1 MNLAIAGSSANFS
14 KPHTT
19 LAYGEN
25 DTYSLLYNLFGDK
38 ELGLDLVPQS
48 VYDMQSEFYP
58 TVFNEYGV
66 PLDTR
71 HTYTKGEFFRQ
82 SKCHFPVDV
91 DRDDTGDWELFC
103 ASVSSKDTQDEFIS
117 TVAQWLGGTPTNY
130 PFTDLYD
137 TITGK

>member
-1 MNLAIAGSSANFS
+1 MDFAIAESSANFS

-48 VYDMQSEFYP
+48 VYDMQSDFYP
-58 TVFNEYGV
+58 TVFQEYGV

-71 HTYTKGEFFRQ
+71 HTYTKGESQ
-82 SKCHFPVDV
+82 AYLVKLLLNADV
-91 DRDDTGDWELFC
+91 DLIGDWELFC
-103 ASVSSKDTQDEFIS
+103 ASVANTDTKNEFIS
-117 TVAQWLGGTPTNY
+117 VVAKWLGSTPTNF

-137 TITGK
+137 TVTGE

>member
-1 MNLAIAGSSANFS
+1 MDFAIAGPSANFS
-14 KPHTT
+14 KPHTS

-48 VYDMQSEFYP
+48 VYDMQSAFYP

-71 HTYTKGEFFRQ
+71 HTYTKGKSQACCIMF
-82 SKCHFPVDV
+82 VLDA
-91 DRDDTGDWELFC
+91 DLGNAGDWELFC
-103 ASVSSKDTQDEFIS
+103 ASVANTDTKNEFIS
-117 TVAQWLGGTPTNY
+117 VVARWLGETSTNFA
-130 PFTDLYD
+130 FTDLYD
-137 TITGK
+137 TVTGE

>member
-1 MNLAIAGSSANFS
+1 M
-14 KPHTT
+14 
-19 LAYGEN
+19 N

-71 HTYTKGEFFRQ
+71 HTYTKGTSQ
-82 SKCHFPVDV
+82 TH
-91 DRDDTGDWELFC
+91 DTTMLFSTNESVVADWQLFC
-103 ASVSSKDTQDEFIS
+103 ASVATKKTKDEFIS
-117 TVAQWLGGTPTNY
+117 VVANWLDKTPTNY